1 MKSEWNPE
9 LTTYKKREKK
19 MKTARDKE
27 MTFTGSCDWSAL
39 TGNKRNGMTRSKWKV
54 ENNNLSGAKVMIKL
68 LTLADQASHLA
79 PGLGQ
84 ITHLE
89 IGG

>member
-1 MKSEWNPE
+1 ME
-9 LTTYKKREKK
+9 
-19 MKTARDKE
+19 TARDKE
-27 MTFTGSCDWSAL
+27 MTFTGSCVWSDL
-39 TGNKRNGMTRSKWKV
+39 RVRGMTRSKWKV
-54 ENNNLSGAKVMIKL
+54 ENNNVSRAKVMIKL
-68 LTLADQASHLA
+68 LTLTDQVSHLA

>member
-39 TGNKRNGMTRSKWKV
+39 RTRGMTRSKWKV
-54 ENNNLSGAKVMIKL
+54 ENN
-68 LTLADQASHLA
+68 
-79 PGLGQ
+79 
-84 ITHLE
+84 ITTSLE
-89 IGG
+89 PR